1 MMRHAISIAVINLFI
16 SSLFA
21 FEADSVIKFGND
33 SYANGLY
40 YYAIEAYKQAIDSG
54 YKAPGLYYNLG
65 NAYYKINN
73 IPLAILNYERAKKL
87 DPYDDD
93 ISHNLTLANAHVV
106 DKIDVIPEFII
117 KTWIRN
123 IVSLAD
129 PDRWAVIS
137 ISAFLLFLVLF
148 LIYLFSAR
156 IALKKFTFWLGILI
170 LFISASAFYSALK
183 RKELLT
189 AKDSAIIISPTVT
202 AKSSPAESGV
212 DLFIIHEGTK
222 IIIEDSLDIWNRIRI
237 GDGTVGWI
245 RKEDM
250 EII

>member
-1 MMRHAISIAVINLFI
+1 MRKAVTIVVINLLI
-16 SSLFA
+16 SPLFA

-33 SYANGLY
+33 SYAKGLY
-40 YYAIEAYKQAIDSG
+40 YYAIEVYEQAVDSG
-54 YKAPGLYYNLG
+54 YEAPELYYNLG

-73 IPLAILNYERAKKL
+73 IPMAILNYEKAKRL

-93 ISHNLTLANAHVV
+93 INHNLALANAHVI
-106 DKIDVIPEFII
+106 DKIDIIPEFFI

-123 IVSLAD
+123 MVSLTE

-148 LIYLFSAR
+148 LIYLFSGR
-156 IALKKFTFWLGILI
+156 IALKKFTFWLGILS
-170 LFISASAFYSALK
+170 LFISVSAFYSAWK

>member
-1 MMRHAISIAVINLFI
+1 MRKVVTIFAVNLLM

-33 SYANGLY
+33 SYAKGLY
-40 YYAIEAYKQAIDSG
+40 YYAIQAYEQAVDSG
-54 YKAPGLYYNLG
+54 YKAPELYYNLG
-65 NAYYKINN
+65 NAYYKTNN
-73 IPLAILNYERAKKL
+73 IPMAILNYERAKKL

-93 ISHNLTLANAHVV
+93 ISHNLALANAHVI
-106 DKIDVIPEFII
+106 DKIDIIPEFFI
-117 KTWIRN
+117 KAWIRN
-123 IVSLAD
+123 IVSLTD
-129 PDRWAVIS
+129 PDRWSVIS

-156 IALKKFTFWLGILI
+156 ITLKKSAFWLGILM
-170 LFISASAFYSALK
+170 LLISVSAFYSAWK

-202 AKSSPAESGV
+202 AKSSPAESGI

-222 IIIEDSLDIWNRIRI
+222 ITIEDSLDIWNRVRI